1 MPSRSAHCRLLLPAV
16 ACLMAVGCEIRDEP
30 VRTTQQARLRWP
42 DPVTRRLESDTDP
55 AANTPSSTIAFVE
68 SCAAGRRLAE
78 AAGKPLLIIFRAGW
92 CRWSAAFTQQTLVD
106 PTIVALSERF
116 VCVQVDADRDA
127 EVCRQYGVTHF
138 PTVLVLNPDDREV
151 TRRSGHTVVA
161 DLQPLLRRALA
172 ADRLVGTPAAPSTDA
187 ATVGDPAA
195 PANEI
200 ERPIQTADA
209 PTGEV
214 SR

>member
-1 MPSRSAHCRLLLPAV
+1 M
-16 ACLMAVGCEIRDEP
+16 
-30 VRTTQQARLRWP
+30 
-42 DPVTRRLESDTDP
+42 
-55 AANTPSSTIAFVE
+55 
-68 SCAAGRRLAE
+68 
-78 AAGKPLLIIFRAGW
+78 
-92 CRWSAAFTQQTLVD
+92 
-106 PTIVALSERF
+106 SERF